1 MSSDEPVTLNLSVLR
16 SVGIKNLVN
25 VENYFINRLM
35 GSVPHQVMFWG
46 GGELRFAYNS
56 TGDLI
61 ELHAVGL
68 SVELRL
74 GQVIFD
80 VAER

>member
-1 MSSDEPVTLNLSVLR
+1 
-16 SVGIKNLVN
+16 
-25 VENYFINRLM
+25 
-35 GSVPHQVMFWG
+35 VPHQVMFWG